1 MNDRESAYRLLCEHT
16 QSDSLRRHCLAVET
30 CLAWY
35 ARRLGEDE
43 ELWRTVGVLH
53 DFDYEAHPDEHP
65 MWGVRYLE
73 EHGWSPTIV
82 RAIASHSDR
91 TGVPRETPLER
102 HLFAVDEL
110 TGFIAAV
117 AYVRPSK
124 SVRDVEVKS
133 VLKKLKTP
141 SFAAAVNRDEVAL
154 GATEIGLSLEEHIA
168 NMLEAMSANAEELG
182 LAGR

>member
-1 MNDRESAYRLLCEHT
+1 MNDRESAFRLLCEHT
-16 QSDSLRRHCLAVET
+16 QSDSLRRHCLAVES

-35 ARRLGEDE
+35 ARRLGENE

-53 DFDYEAHPDEHP
+53 DFDYEAHPDDHP
-65 MWGVRYLE
+65 LWGVRFLE
-73 EHGWSPTIV
+73 ESGWDPVIV

-91 TGVPRETPLER
+91 TGVPRESPLEK

-117 AYVRPSK
+117 AYVRPSR

-141 SFAAAVNRDEVAL
+141 SFAAAVNREEVAL
-154 GATEIGLSLEEHIA
+154 GAAKIGLSLEEHIG
-168 NMLEAMSANAEELG
+168 NMLQAMSADAEILG
-182 LAGR
+182 LAGQ